1 MIGGA
6 AQADLGV
13 LVSSRVHLFHCC
25 AVGGYNKHLLLVEL
39 IYLNMFPIIIACLFS
54 WKYICL
60 VFWIRMKKVDH
71 IYYGGMG

>member
-25 AVGGYNKHLLLVEL
+25 AVGGYNKCLLLVEADL
-39 IYLNMFPIIIACLFS
+39 S
-54 WKYICL
+54 EYIS
-60 VFWIRMKKVDH
+60 
-71 IYYGGMG
+71 Y